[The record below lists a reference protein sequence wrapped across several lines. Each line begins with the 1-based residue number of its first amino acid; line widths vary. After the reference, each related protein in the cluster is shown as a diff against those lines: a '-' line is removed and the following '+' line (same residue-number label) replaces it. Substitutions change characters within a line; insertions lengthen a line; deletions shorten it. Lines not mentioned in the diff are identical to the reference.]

1 MDMGFRMLTVNV
13 HSKLSYKNNHLI
25 FKGEERTELIHLS
38 EIDVVLIETTDVVI
52 TTMLIAKMIEEK
64 ILVIFCDASRLP
76 LANLQSF
83 YGRHDSSL
91 QLQKQIEWEETK
103 KVEVWTEIIR
113 QKITNQQRLL
123 TQTAFAEQAERLAQ
137 LVKQLEVADPTNREG
152 TAARLYFNTLFGAD
166 FTRDLNNNINA
177 GLDYGYTL
185 LMSLF
190 ARQIVVNGGM
200 TQLGLKHANQFN
212 SFNFASD
219 LMEPFR
225 SIVDAHVY
233 EHQTQEFPVIKR
245 MLFKMFEATFSYDGQ
260 EMFLTNIVS
269 DYVKKT
275 MSILHGETVV
285 MPVFV
290 L

>member
-1 MDMGFRMLTVNV
+1 MGFRVLTVNV

-25 FKGEERTELIHLS
+25 FKSEERSELIHLS
-38 EIDVVLIETTDVVI
+38 EIDIVLIETTDVVI

-64 ILVIFCDASRLP
+64 ILVIFCDANRLP
-76 LANLQSF
+76 VANLQSF

-91 QLQKQIEWEETK
+91 QLQKQLVWQERK
-103 KVEVWTEIIR
+103 KVEIWTEIIR
-113 QKITNQQRLL
+113 QKIVNQQRMLA
-123 TQTAFAEQAERLAQ
+123 QSAFDEQATRLAQ
-137 LVKQLEVADPTNREG
+137 LATQLEVDDPTNREG
-152 TAARLYFNTLFGAD
+152 TAARLYFTTLFGTD
-166 FTRDLNNNINA
+166 FTRDSHNNINA

-185 LMSLF
+185 LMALF

-212 SFNFASD
+212 GFNFASD

-225 SIVDAHVY
+225 IIVDTY
-233 EHQTQEFPVIKR
+233 IYQYRTDEFIVMKR
-245 MLFKMFEATFSYDGQ
+245 MLFKMFETTFPYNGQ
-260 EMFLTNIVS
+260 DMFLTNIVS

-275 MSILHGETVV
+275 MSMLHGETVT
-285 MPVFV
+285 MPVFT